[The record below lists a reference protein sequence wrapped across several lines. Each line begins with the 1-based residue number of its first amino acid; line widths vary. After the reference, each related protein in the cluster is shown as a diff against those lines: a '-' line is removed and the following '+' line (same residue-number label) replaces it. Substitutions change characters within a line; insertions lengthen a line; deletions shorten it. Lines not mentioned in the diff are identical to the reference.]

1 MDSTMAPKVM
11 IVGEDTEFIYL
22 MQRYVSQGG
31 YHTFVARPNPEMVDL
46 VRQEV
51 PLCILMD
58 VESPSAHGW
67 DILRMLKADPDTRD
81 IPVVICSWLDEE
93 ARCLRE
99 GAEAHLRKPVM
110 YDDIWATLKDAGV
123 HVGQKE

>member
-1 MDSTMAPKVM
+1 MDGTTAPKVM
-11 IVGEDTEFIYL
+11 IVGEDTEFAYL
-22 MQRYVSQGG
+22 IQRYVNQGG
-31 YHTFVARPNPEMVDL
+31 YHAFVARPNPGTVDL
-46 VRQEV
+46 ARQEV

-67 DILRMLKADPDTRD
+67 DMLRMLKLDPGTRD

-93 ARCLRE
+93 ARCLKE

-110 YDDIWATLKDAGV
+110 YDDILSTLRDIGVRAG
-123 HVGQKE
+123 QEK

>member
-31 YHTFVARPNPEMVDL
+31 YQAFVASPNPETVDL

-51 PLCILMD
+51 PMCILVD
-58 VESPSAHGW
+58 VESPAGHGW
-67 DILRMLKADPDTRD
+67 DILRLLKVDPDTRD
-81 IPVVICSWLDEE
+81 IPVVVCSWLDEE
-93 ARCLRE
+93 AHSLEE

-110 YDDIWATLKDAGV
+110 YDDIVTALQEAGIRI
-123 HVGQKE
+123 GQD